1 MRCGID
7 PVQLEGEAGICNRIQ
22 DQKSKVYRRGVVS
35 ACGEVGLNS
44 RVGASHMLVYDGIE

>member
-1 MRCGID
+1 M
-7 PVQLEGEAGICNRIQ
+7 QLEGEAGICNRIQ